1 MVAGSGAAVVA
12 GSVPMTF
19 IHSGSSVVASR
30 GSGVGDLH
38 TISPSTPLRAGSHP
52 DKLRDFVMMP
62 GEEVQSPETPISTGI
77 GAV

>member
-30 GSGVGDLH
+30 GSGVGRPPHNIPFD
-38 TISPSTPLRAGSHP
+38 SPQGRLSPGQTAGF
-52 DKLRDFVMMP
+52 RDD
-62 GEEVQSPETPISTGI
+62 
-77 GAV
+77 AR